1 MQLIGILVIVIGFIL
16 KWDTIA
22 VVLSAGVLTGLLGDM
37 SIVEILDTL
46 GSTFTSQRSM
56 ALFLLILPIIGLCER
71 YGLKERA
78 THLIQKFKGMSAG
91 RIATLYLFIRE
102 LTIATGIKLGHAEF
116 VRPLIEPMAQG
127 AAISK
132 YGKLDESS
140 KYGKLDESIEED
152 IKAMSAAADNV
163 GNFFAQN
170 IFIANSGVLLIVG
183 TLEELG
189 YSIDALAVAQAAIPI
204 AIIALIF
211 GFIQNSFLDKK
222 IAKYYAKKEGA
233 K

>member
-1 MQLIGILVIVIGFIL
+1 MQLIGILVIVVGFIL
-16 KWDTIA
+16 RLDTIA
-22 VVLSAGVLTGLLGDM
+22 VVLTAGVLTGLLGGM
-37 SIVEILDTL
+37 SIVEILTTL
-46 GSTFTSQRSM
+46 GSTFTTQRSM

-78 THLIQKFKGMSAG
+78 IHLIQKLKGMSAG

-102 LTIATGIKLGHAEF
+102 LCIAAGVKLGHAEF

-132 YGKLDESS
+132 YGELDE
-140 KYGKLDESIEED
+140 EIEED
-152 IKAMSAAADNV
+152 IKAMSAASDNI

-170 IFIANSGVLLIVG
+170 VFVANSGVLLIVG
-183 TLEELG
+183 ALEELG
-189 YSIDALAVAQAAIPI
+189 YSVDALAVAQGAIPI

-211 GFIQNSFLDKK
+211 GFIQNSLLDKK
-222 IAKYYAKKEGA
+222 IARYYAKKEGA

>member
-1 MQLIGILVIVIGFIL
+1 MQLIGILVIVVGFIMKL
-16 KWDTIA
+16 DTIA
-22 VVLSAGVLTGLLGDM
+22 VVLSAGVITGLLGGM
-37 SIVEILDTL
+37 NIVEILNTL
-46 GSTFTSQRSM
+46 GSTFVTQRSM

-78 THLIQKFKGMSAG
+78 TQLIQKIKGMSAG
-91 RIATLYLFIRE
+91 RLATLYMLIRE
-102 LTIATGIKLGHAEF
+102 IAISAGVKLGHPEF

-127 AAISK
+127 AA
-132 YGKLDESS
+132 SS
-140 KYGKLDESIEED
+140 KYGKLDEKTEDD
-152 IKAMSAAADNV
+152 IKAMCAAADNF

-189 YSIDALAVAQAAIPI
+189 YTVDALAVAQAAIPV
-204 AIIALIF
+204 AVIALIF
-211 GFIQNSFLDKK
+211 AFIQNSMMDKK
-222 IAKYYAKKEGA
+222 IAKHYESLQKEGA

>member
-1 MQLIGILVIVIGFIL
+1 MQLIGILVIVVGFIL
-16 KWDTIA
+16 KLDTIA
-22 VVLSAGVLTGLLGDM
+22 VVLSAGVLTGLLGGM

-46 GSTFTSQRSM
+46 GSTFTTQRSM
-56 ALFLLILPIIGLCER
+56 SIFLLILPIIGLCER

-78 THLIQKFKGMSAG
+78 TYLIQKLKGMSAG
-91 RIATLYLFIRE
+91 RIATLYLLIRE
-102 LTIATGIKLGHAEF
+102 LCISAGIKLGHAEF

-127 AAISK
+127 AAISQ
-132 YGKLDESS
+132 YGELDEN
-140 KYGKLDESIEED
+140 IEED
-152 IKAMSAAADNV
+152 IKAMSAAADNL

-170 IFIANSGVLLIVG
+170 MFIANSGVLLIIG

-189 YSIDALAVAQAAIPI
+189 HTVDALAVAQAAIPI

-211 GFIQNSFLDKK
+211 GFIQNSLIDRK
-222 IAKYYAKKEGA
+222 IARYYAKKEGA

>member
-1 MQLIGILVIVIGFIL
+1 MQLIGILVIVVGFIL
-16 KWDTIA
+16 KLDTIA
-22 VVLSAGVLTGLLGDM
+22 VVLSAGVITGLLGGM
-37 SIVEILDTL
+37 SIVEILNTL
-46 GSTFTSQRSM
+46 GSTFTAQRSM

-78 THLIQKFKGMSAG
+78 TYLIQKIKGMSAG

-102 LTIATGIKLGHAEF
+102 VAIAAGVKLGQAEF

-132 YGKLDESS
+132 YGEVDE
-140 KYGKLDESIEED
+140 ETEEE
-152 IKAMSAAADNV
+152 IKAMTAAADNF

-170 IFIANSGVLLIVG
+170 IFVANSGVLLIVG

-189 YSIDALAVAQAAIPI
+189 YPVDALGVAKASIPVAIV
-204 AIIALIF
+204 ALIF
-211 GFIQNSFLDKK
+211 GYIQNRQIDKK
-222 IAKYYAKKEGA
+222 IAKRLAKKGDA

>member
-1 MQLIGILVIVIGFIL
+1 MQLIGILVIVAGFIL
-16 KWDTIA
+16 KLDTIA
-22 VVLSAGVLTGLLGDM
+22 VVLSAGVITGLLGGM
-37 SIVEILDTL
+37 NIVEILDTL
-46 GSTFTSQRSM
+46 GSTFTTQRSM

-78 THLIQKFKGMSAG
+78 TYLIKKFKGMSAG

-127 AAISK
+127 AAISQ
-132 YGKLDESS
+132 YGELDEN
-140 KYGKLDESIEED
+140 IEED
-152 IKAMSAAADNV
+152 IKAMSAAADNL

-170 IFIANSGVLLIVG
+170 IFVANSGVLLIVG

-189 YSIDALAVAQAAIPI
+189 YSIDAMAVAQASIPI

-233 K
+233 Q

>member
-1 MQLIGILVIVIGFIL
+1 MQLIGILVIVVGFIL
-16 KWDTIA
+16 KLDTIA
-22 VVLSAGVLTGLLGDM
+22 VVLTAGVLTGLLGDM

-46 GSTFTSQRSM
+46 GSTFTTQRSM

-78 THLIQKFKGMSAG
+78 THLIQKLKGMSAG
-91 RIATLYLFIRE
+91 RIATLYLLIRE
-102 LTIATGIKLGHAEF
+102 ICISAGVKLGHAEF

-127 AAISK
+127 AAVSK
-132 YGKLDESS
+132 YGELDE
-140 KYGKLDESIEED
+140 KIEED

-170 IFIANSGVLLIVG
+170 VFVANAGVLLIVG
-183 TLEELG
+183 ALEELG
-189 YSIDALAVAQAAIPI
+189 YSVDALAVAQAALPV

-211 GFIQNSFLDKK
+211 GFIQNSLLDKK
-222 IAKYYAKKEGA
+222 IAKHYAKKEGA

>member
-1 MQLIGILVIVIGFIL
+1 MQLIGILVIVAGFIL
-16 KWDTIA
+16 KLDTIA
-22 VVLSAGVLTGLLGDM
+22 VVLTAGVLTGFLGGM
-37 SIVEILDTL
+37 NIVEILDTL
-46 GSTFTSQRSM
+46 GSTFTTQRSM

-78 THLIQKFKGMSAG
+78 THLIQKLKGMSAG

-102 LTIATGIKLGHAEF
+102 IAIAAGVKLGQAEF

-127 AAISK
+127 AAVSK
-132 YGKLDESS
+132 YGTVDE
-140 KYGKLDESIEED
+140 KTEED
-152 IKAMSAAADNV
+152 IKAMTAAADNL

-170 IFIANSGVLLIVG
+170 IFVANSGVLLIVG

-189 YSIDALAVAQAAIPI
+189 YQVDALSVANAAIPV
-204 AIIALIF
+204 AVIALIF
-211 GFIQNSFLDKK
+211 GFIQNTLLDKK
-222 IAKYYAKKEGA
+222 IAKRYAKKEGA

>member
-132 YGKLDESS
+132 YGKLDES
-140 KYGKLDESIEED
+140 IEED

>member
-1 MQLIGILVIVIGFIL
+1 MQLIGILVIVAGFIL
-16 KWDTIA
+16 KLDTIA
-22 VVLSAGVLTGLLGDM
+22 VVLSAGVITGLLGGM
-37 SIVEILDTL
+37 NIVEILDTL
-46 GSTFTSQRSM
+46 GSTFTTQRSM

-78 THLIQKFKGMSAG
+78 TYLIQKFKGMSAG

-102 LTIATGIKLGHAEF
+102 LTIATGIKLGQAEF

-127 AAISK
+127 AAMSK
-132 YGKLDESS
+132 YGELD
-140 KYGKLDESIEED
+140 KSIEED
-152 IKAMSAAADNV
+152 IKAMSAAADNL

-170 IFIANSGVLLIVG
+170 IFVANSGVLLIVG

-189 YSIDALAVAQAAIPI
+189 YSIDAIAVAQASIPI

>member
-1 MQLIGILVIVIGFIL
+1 
-16 KWDTIA
+16 
-22 VVLSAGVLTGLLGDM
+22 
-37 SIVEILDTL
+37 
-46 GSTFTSQRSM
+46 
-56 ALFLLILPIIGLCER
+56 
-71 YGLKERA
+71 
-78 THLIQKFKGMSAG
+78 MSAG

-132 YGKLDESS
+132 YGELDQ
-140 KYGKLDESIEED
+140 SIEED

-170 IFIANSGVLLIVG
+170 IFVANSGVLLIVG

-189 YSIDALAVAQAAIPI
+189 YSIDALAVAQASIPI

-222 IAKYYAKKEGA
+222 IAKYYSKKEGA

>member
-1 MQLIGILVIVIGFIL
+1 MQLIGILVIVVGFIL
-16 KWDTIA
+16 KLDTIA
-22 VVLSAGVLTGLLGDM
+22 VVLSAGVLTGLLGGM

-46 GSTFTSQRSM
+46 GSTFTTQRSM
-56 ALFLLILPIIGLCER
+56 SIFLLILPIIGLCER

-78 THLIQKFKGMSAG
+78 TYLIQKLKGMSAG
-91 RIATLYLFIRE
+91 RIATLYLLIRE
-102 LTIATGIKLGHAEF
+102 LCISAGIKLGHAEF

-127 AAISK
+127 AAISH
-132 YGKLDESS
+132 YGELDEN
-140 KYGKLDESIEED
+140 IEED
-152 IKAMSAAADNV
+152 IKAMSAAADNL

-170 IFIANSGVLLIVG
+170 MFIANSGVLLIIG

-189 YSIDALAVAQAAIPI
+189 HTVDALAVAQAAIPI

-211 GFIQNSFLDKK
+211 GFIQNSLIDRK
-222 IAKYYAKKEGA
+222 IARYYAKKEGA

>member
-1 MQLIGILVIVIGFIL
+1 MQLIGILVIVAGFIL
-16 KWDTIA
+16 KLDTIA
-22 VVLSAGVLTGLLGDM
+22 VVLTAGVLTGFLGDM
-37 SIVEILDTL
+37 NIVEILDTL
-46 GSTFTSQRSM
+46 GSTFTTQRSM

-78 THLIQKFKGMSAG
+78 THLIQKLKGMSAG

-102 LTIATGIKLGHAEF
+102 IAIAAGVKLGQAEF

-127 AAISK
+127 AAVSK
-132 YGKLDESS
+132 YGTVDE
-140 KYGKLDESIEED
+140 KTEED
-152 IKAMSAAADNV
+152 IKAMTAAADNL

-170 IFIANSGVLLIVG
+170 IFVANSGVLLIVG

-189 YSIDALAVAQAAIPI
+189 YQVDALSVANAAIPV
-204 AIIALIF
+204 AVIALIF
-211 GFIQNSFLDKK
+211 GFIQNTLLDKK
-222 IAKYYAKKEGA
+222 IAKRYAKKEGA

>member
-1 MQLIGILVIVIGFIL
+1 MQLIGILVIVAGFIL
-16 KWDTIA
+16 KLDTIA
-22 VVLSAGVLTGLLGDM
+22 VVLSAGVITGLLGGM
-37 SIVEILDTL
+37 TIVEILNTL
-46 GSTFTSQRSM
+46 GSTFTTQRSM

-78 THLIQKFKGMSAG
+78 TYLIQKLKGMSAG

-102 LTIATGIKLGHAEF
+102 LSISAGVKLGHAEF

-132 YGKLDESS
+132 YGELDE
-140 KYGKLDESIEED
+140 KIEED

-189 YSIDALAVAQAAIPI
+189 YSIDALAVAQASIPI

-211 GFIQNSFLDKK
+211 GFIQNSFLDRK
-222 IAKYYAKKEGA
+222 IAKHYTKKEGA